1 MKGRQE
7 RRRKIRMWN
16 PREEK
21 DLKRKREG
29 RKEVIGA
36 TSRGIDLHVPQFN
49 SNFHMIQAE
58 IRSKIVIEQ
67 GMEKE
72 RDSYSTQVEHY
83 SLLHNLGCIFV
94 VYPS

>member
-1 MKGRQE
+1 VESKGRE
-7 RRRKIRMWN
+7 RKKKGKER
-16 PREEK
+16 
-21 DLKRKREG
+21 G

-67 GMEKE
+67 GKGKE
-72 RDSYSTQVEHY
+72 RDSYSTEVEHY
-83 SLLHNLGCIFV
+83 SNLIYYYFNIKKLEKFIF
-94 VYPS
+94 SR